1 MKCLR
6 IISGP
11 TFHLMGATSSSGSAC
26 FRTEPEPKSLSR
38 ALFALGPDDED
49 LPEDEIC
56 DSIGEIINIMAGLVK
71 SHMEAKEIP
80 CKIGLPHY
88 LDSATEVNARAR
100 RQQAT
105 IRIGP
110 VSVYLAVVRVQ

>member
-1 MKCLR
+1 
-6 IISGP
+6 
-11 TFHLMGATSSSGSAC
+11 
-26 FRTEPEPKSLSR
+26 
-38 ALFALGPDDED
+38 
-49 LPEDEIC
+49 
-56 DSIGEIINIMAGLVK
+56 MAGLVK

-110 VSVYLAVVRVQ
+110 VSVYLAVVRVQYLQLPNVGMGRHPFSSSNSLVIVGVGK

>member
-1 MKCLR
+1 
-6 IISGP
+6 
-11 TFHLMGATSSSGSAC
+11 MGAMSSSGSAC
-26 FRTEPEPKSLSR
+26 FRTELEQESLER
-38 ALFALGPDDED
+38 FLRLGDDED

-110 VSVYLAVVRVQ
+110 VSVYMAVVRVQ